1 MKLSLLLLFS
11 LILVGCATP
20 PKEIPMSAIDSNA
33 VARHQQQVGALEQWQ
48 LRGQLALFNLN
59 ADERDSV
66 YLEWR
71 QSPNTLQLRFY
82 HPLKGTLARLE
93 QDAQGATYYD
103 EDEQA
108 FYGYDAES
116 LVARLF
122 NFELPIN
129 LLRQVVTGKLPQ
141 GAQQQR
147 YQLLEQPELPLA
159 PLLSYQVSRNEQ
171 QWQVQL
177 HDYEQSQGTV
187 FLPHN
192 VELRSNDWRIKLRVR
207 EWKL

>member
-20 PKEIPMSAIDSNA
+20 PKKIPMSAIDSNA
-33 VARHQQQVGALEQWQ
+33 VARHQQQVSSLEQWQ
-48 LRGQLALFNLN
+48 LRGQIALFNLN

-66 YLEWR
+66 YLEWQ
-71 QSPNTLQLRFY
+71 QSPNSLQLRFY

-93 QDAQGATYYD
+93 QDNQGATYYD
-103 EDEQA
+103 EDGQA
-108 FYGYDAES
+108 FYGTSAEA
-116 LVARLF
+116 LIARLF

-129 LLRQVVTGKLPQ
+129 LLQQVVTGELPE

-147 YQLLEQPELPLA
+147 YQIIEQPQQSLA
-159 PLLSYQVSRNEQ
+159 PLFSYIVSRNEQ
-171 QWQVQL
+171 QWHVQL
-177 HDYEQSQGTV
+177 QDYEQSDASV

-192 VELRSNDWRIKLRVR
+192 VELRSLEWRIKLRVS
-207 EWKL
+207 EWQL